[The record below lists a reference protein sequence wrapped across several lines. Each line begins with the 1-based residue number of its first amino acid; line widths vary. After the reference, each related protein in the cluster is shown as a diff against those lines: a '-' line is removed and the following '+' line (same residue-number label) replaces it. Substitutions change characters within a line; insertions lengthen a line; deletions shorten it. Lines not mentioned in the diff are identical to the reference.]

1 MDNINNTQPNNNAEP
16 KENNK
21 LLIIIASIAI
31 AVFVALFVI
40 LGLFVFNWFGG
51 KESAQKNTPGQ
62 AATIKVVNT
71 KGNEQDTRKI
81 KINVRDVKFGT
92 KIKQVKKYENKQKD
106 TLSNPSQASTKDGY
120 TYLTYNYDPKTA
132 KFFGVKPA
140 DARTGALLQ
149 YVFKDKKVFD
159 IRIQLGA
166 ISDKDRAKLKK
177 NIIKKYSKPTY
188 SIKYSNDSTRDTWRT
203 SAKKL
208 DGQTILSLNYS
219 PNSGTIIDYESFK
232 R

>member
-1 MDNINNTQPNNNAEP
+1 M
-16 KENNK
+16 
-21 LLIIIASIAI
+21 
-31 AVFVALFVI
+31 
-40 LGLFVFNWFGG
+40 
-51 KESAQKNTPGQ
+51 
-62 AATIKVVNT
+62 
-71 KGNEQDTRKI
+71 
-81 KINVRDVKFGT
+81 
-92 KIKQVKKYENKQKD
+92 
-106 TLSNPSQASTKDGY
+106 
-120 TYLTYNYDPKTA
+120 
-132 KFFGVKPA
+132 
-140 DARTGALLQ
+140 LQ

-177 NIIKKYSKPTY
+177 NIIKKYGKPTY